1 MDGYL
6 LAWRWLAHAAAGGTI
21 VLILGSLAAWLCTR
35 PAERARIVLLTLFGG
50 LAVPWLGYLPIAPRW
65 SAGLL
70 AAPAPPRG
78 AARTAPAGQIAT
90 VEAPAALSESID
102 LPPRPAATERRVADL
117 PRRAD
122 RPERKVA
129 GLVRP
134 VGPLPTRLALPSW
147 YILAPVLYFAAS
159 TGLAAWWLIGQVLLW
174 RIRRAARPVPPQVHE
189 VFRAIA
195 GPAGRAVVL
204 LESDCVQLPFT
215 YTWARPVVVLPRA
228 LCAQGDSQELRFCLA
243 HEWSHI
249 ERRDALAW
257 NFAALA
263 GFVLFYQPLFW
274 WLRRQLRLCQDY
286 LADDRAA
293 ALVSAED
300 YAMYLVRLARARQ
313 TVSALPALGVG
324 DRRSNLF
331 RRVAMLIQDH
341 EPLAHRC
348 RALWS
353 VAAAVS
359 AAVVMVAASGLRLD
373 AAPPA
378 ADDPAKGAQ
387 SVKDAAKPSPDA
399 KNAGETLHYKGTVVD
414 KDTGKPIPGAT
425 VTVRRSIL
433 RSSENR
439 VLQETR
445 HTTGT
450 DGTYAFEIPPEQYA
464 SPYLYIELDVEHPD
478 YAPRDRF
485 GYGLSMTRKNEKLN
499 ERPFFETVELR
510 PARPITGRL
519 ETPEGEPAAGVVVLA
534 YSRTD
539 KVSRGGFEYGS
550 FARAETDA
558 QGRFRLPITT
568 PGQAAYWVQPKS
580 YAPELYVVPGGKRGD
595 MGTITLKKGVSVAGR
610 VLDAQGK
617 PIKGVFVEI
626 ERKRGPGPDL
636 EAKNLGFISNVI
648 RRVAETDLDGRF
660 TLNPLPLGEYSVAPS
675 ETNYDGDRKV
685 NWAHRP
691 LPEVFAPAKLEIKEG
706 ETPAPLE
713 IRALPSVVIEGH
725 WVDSKGQPK
734 GGWSSSV
741 SGKMDGSFWN
751 AQAHPDPQGR
761 FSVKVPHGLE
771 GAVLGIMTNEHATT
785 QHRIG
790 KDAPLVEGRQVQLGT
805 LDHDV
810 KDIEI
815 VRYVAPIIVINA
827 TTKNGQ
833 QIKDFKAD
841 VQYTHPGPDNGKTV
855 YLVGG
860 GKKKEAIQD
869 EQYDGRYRTCNM
881 LPDKE
886 GTVSVSADGF
896 EGASRKLSLP
906 EGKIEEVTFV
916 LEPKAPKGAGR

>member
-6 LAWRWLAHAAAGGTI
+6 LAWRWLAHAAVGGTI
-21 VLILGSLAAWLCTR
+21 VLILGSLAAWLCRR
-35 PAERARIVLLTLFGG
+35 PAERAPDRPLD
-50 LAVPWLGYLPIAPRW
+50 AARRARRAMARVPAHRAQVVRRPIAGNGRGRG
-65 SAGLL
+65 SDRRGSNTCRAAGFDRSST
-70 AAPAPPRG
+70 AGGRG
-78 AARTAPAGQIAT
+78 RKPSRRAARRDPSPAR
-90 VEAPAALSESID
+90 E
-102 LPPRPAATERRVADL
+102 VAD
-117 PRRAD
+117 PGRS
-122 RPERKVA
+122 
-129 GLVRP
+129 
-134 VGPLPTRLALPSW
+134 VGPLPTRFARPSWHVVALAL
-147 YILAPVLYFAAS
+147 YVATS
-159 TGLAAWWLIGQVLLW
+159 TGLAAWWLIGQVLLR
-174 RIRRAARPVPPQVHE
+174 RIRRAARLVTPEVHE

-204 LESDCVQLPFT
+204 LESDLVQLPFT

-228 LCAQGDSQELRFCLA
+228 LCDEGDSQELRFCLA

-263 GFVLFYQPLFW
+263 GLVLFYQPLFW

-293 ALVSAED
+293 ALESAED
-300 YAMYLVRLARARQ
+300 YAMYLVRLAQARQ
-313 TVSALPALGVG
+313 SVSALPALGVG

-331 RRVAMLIQDH
+331 RRVAMLVQDH

-359 AAVVMVAASGLRLD
+359 AAVVIVIASGLRLD

-378 ADDPAKGAQ
+378 ADDPVKGAQ
-387 SVKDAAKPSPDA
+387 AVKDAAEPKKD
-399 KNAGETLHYKGTVVD
+399 AGETLHYKGTVVD

-450 DGTYAFEIPPEQYA
+450 DGTYAFEIPPDRYA

-485 GYGLSMTRKNEKLN
+485 GYALSMTRKNEKLD

-510 PARPITGRL
+510 PARPITGRV

-568 PGQAAYWVQPKS
+568 PGQAAYWVQPKG
-580 YAPELYVVPGGKRGD
+580 YAPELYVVPDGKRGD

-610 VLDAQGK
+610 ALDAQGK

-660 TLNPLPLGEYSVAPS
+660 TFNPLPLGEYSVAPS

-734 GGWSSSV
+734 GGWSSFV

-785 QHRIG
+785 RHRIG

-815 VRYVAPIIVINA
+815 VRYVSPIIVINA
-827 TTKNGQ
+827 TTKDGK
-833 QIKDFKAD
+833 QIKDFQAA
-841 VQYTHPGPDNGKTV
+841 VEYTGPAGENRARNV
-855 YLVGG
+855 HVVGG
-860 GKKKEAIQD
+860 GKKKDAIQD
-869 EQYDGRYRTCNM
+869 EQYDGRYRTSQM

-886 GTVSVSADGF
+886 VTVSVSADGF